1 MMIAIALAGY
11 SWLDADMLR
20 KAMGKKIPE
29 VMEAEKEKLMKGF
42 VEFGKLTPT
51 LADKIWKLIE
61 PFAAYGFNKA
71 HAASYGR
78 VAYQTAYMKA
88 NFPEE
93 YMSAVLTAD
102 SGDTEKISETIHECE
117 RMGIEVLPPDINES
131 FAAFSV
137 VPLNIVN
144 SAVNSDGSISVEG
157 AEKSQM
163 RGATNELK
171 EVYEN
176 TVTEV
181 SEEVTKQL
189 REFQP
194 VRGRIRF
201 GLTTIKNF
209 GEGIAEAIIEER
221 KKSGHFKSLT
231 DFLLRVHDKNLN
243 KKSLEALICSG
254 AFDRFAERGVM
265 YANVENLLSFNREHV
280 AGKEANQ
287 NSLFGGIDSSLNTL
301 TMTPAP
307 DVPKSQKLLWEKEL
321 LGVYVSGH
329 PLDSFKE
336 ELAKRTTVDEIKRA
350 VREKLEIET
359 LRMKGTLVT
368 AGMIETVKEL
378 LTKKGD
384 RMAFI
389 QLASLTD
396 TVEMVAFPEVFQ
408 NHKDLLVP
416 GTCVAIKGKLSI
428 RNDEPSILVDRI
440 KGLATE
446 IT

>member
-1 MMIAIALAGY
+1 
-11 SWLDADMLR
+11 
-20 KAMGKKIPE
+20 
-29 VMEAEKEKLMKGF
+29 
-42 VEFGKLTPT
+42 
-51 LADKIWKLIE
+51 
-61 PFAAYGFNKA
+61 
-71 HAASYGR
+71 
-78 VAYQTAYMKA
+78 
-88 NFPEE
+88 
-93 YMSAVLTAD
+93 
-102 SGDTEKISETIHECE
+102 
-117 RMGIEVLPPDINES
+117 
-131 FAAFSV
+131 
-137 VPLNIVN
+137 
-144 SAVNSDGSISVEG
+144 
-157 AEKSQM
+157 
-163 RGATNELK
+163 
-171 EVYEN
+171 
-176 TVTEV
+176 
-181 SEEVTKQL
+181 
-189 REFQP
+189 
-194 VRGRIRF
+194 
-201 GLTTIKNF
+201 
-209 GEGIAEAIIEER
+209 
-221 KKSGHFKSLT
+221 
-231 DFLLRVHDKNLN
+231 VHDKNLN